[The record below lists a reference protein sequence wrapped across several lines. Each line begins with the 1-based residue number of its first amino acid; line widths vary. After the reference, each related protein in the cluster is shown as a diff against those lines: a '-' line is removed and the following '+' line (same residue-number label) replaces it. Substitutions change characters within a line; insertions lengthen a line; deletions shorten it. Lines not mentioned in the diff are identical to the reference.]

1 MLTTGRA
8 VLHNQYN
15 FQGSPKPFMHIYRSF
30 AFAAL
35 LALGAVAAH
44 ADQIAWTQWNPASF
58 VQTCP
63 DAYGYSNCRGGD
75 YYYPAIATGTTVDQQ
90 GHVVTVTFTG
100 EFDQIRSNYPS
111 WTPTST
117 FSGGSVSNAP
127 LASGNSIQLRGGLSQ
142 AAGNYYYTDTI
153 TFSSPVVDPVF
164 AIWSLGAPGHPA
176 SFVFS
181 DPNQAEPF
189 SIQSGGPATEYQ
201 GQSITQVG
209 NTVSGEEG
217 DGTIRFQGTYSKI
230 TFTTPLREDYYSFTV
245 GATSSPSSVRPA
257 ISAVPEPSELVL
269 LGTGLAALA
278 GFARRIR
285 RRS

>member
-1 MLTTGRA
+1 MRS
-8 VLHNQYN
+8 H
-15 FQGSPKPFMHIYRSF
+15 RSF
-30 AFAAL
+30 ALAAL

-44 ADQIAWTQWNPASF
+44 ADQIAWAQWNPASF

-100 EFDQIRSNYPS
+100 EFDQIRSDYPS

-117 FSGGSVSNAP
+117 FSGGSISNAP

-142 AAGNYYYTDTI
+142 AAGNYYYTDTV
-153 TFSSPVVDPVF
+153 TFSSPVVDPAF
-164 AIWSLGAPGHPA
+164 AIWSLGAPGRTA

-209 NTVSGEEG
+209 DTVFGEEG

-230 TFTTPLREDYYSFTV
+230 TFITPQFEDYFSFTV
-245 GATSSPSSVRPA
+245 GATTSRVSGQLVSSP
-257 ISAVPEPSELVL
+257 VPEPSELVL
-269 LGTGLAALA
+269 LGTGLATLA

-285 RRS
+285 RS